1 MAHPEATA
9 KLKARP
15 HPGGILDPGRPS
27 HRWWVAATV
36 MLSSFLVPLSQ
47 SAMQVALPQI
57 MTVFGLDLDQ
67 AQWIV
72 TAYVI
77 AGAMLVPAVGWL
89 GNWLGNRTFYVLALA
104 LFVTNS
110 ALCALSWSGS
120 SLIAFR
126 ILQGLGGGPI
136 SPMTM
141 MFLSTVFPAGQR
153 GLAMGLFGMGQTSGP
168 ILGTVIGGYLT
179 EYLSW
184 RMVCFLNVV
193 PGIVCIV
200 LVLLILPSVREEAQR
215 ALDVAGI
222 LTMGIFLVSLLVAL
236 SRGQR
241 EGWDAPFIQRLF
253 VVAGVALVSFI
264 ACELLAQEPLVDLRI
279 YTNVTFA
286 AVSGIILLFFMTFS
300 ASTFLLVILMQRL
313 LDYLPAQA
321 GLALLP
327 GSLVLALSFPLA
339 GRVAD
344 RCDRRVIILCGL
356 SVFALSSYLSTFLS
370 LEWPL
375 SWIVWLVV
383 LRFGCGGFVYAPV
396 MAVALSQLPPEKVR
410 MGSGMLNLMQNGF
423 GHTLGLAMV
432 TTVLQRRLSYH
443 SSLLDQQQVS
453 SALSWGEIFAPVREV
468 VRQAGAIGHWGEA
481 QALTLVQGHLEQQAT
496 VAAYQDCF
504 MLVTLLCLA
513 TMPLVLLL
521 RKPSM

>member
-15 HPGGILDPGRPS
+15 HAGGILDPASPS
-27 HRWWVAATV
+27 HRWWVASTV

-77 AGAMLVPAVGWL
+77 AGAMLVPAIGWL
-89 GNWLGNRTFYVLALA
+89 GNWLGNRTFYVLCLA

-120 SLIAFR
+120 SLITFR

-136 SPMTM
+136 PPMAM
-141 MFLSTVFPAGQR
+141 MFLSNVFPPEQR
-153 GLAMGLFGMGQTSGP
+153 GLAMGFFGMGQTAGP

-184 RMVCFLNVV
+184 RMVFFMNVV
-193 PGIVCIV
+193 PGVVCIA
-200 LVLLILPSVREEAQR
+200 LVLLVLPNVRDEVQR
-215 ALDVAGI
+215 ALDLAGI
-222 LTMGIFLVSLLVAL
+222 LLMGAFLISLLVAL

-241 EGWDAPFIQRLF
+241 EGWDAPFIQWLF

-264 ACELLAQEPLVDLRI
+264 ACEVRAKEPLVDLRV

-286 AVSGIILLFFMTFS
+286 AVSGIIILFFMTFA

-313 LDYLPAQA
+313 LEYTPAQA

-344 RCDRRVIILCGL
+344 RCDRRVIMLCAL
-356 SVFALSSYLSTFLS
+356 SIFALSSYLSTFLS

-383 LRFGCGGFVYAPV
+383 LRFSCGGFVYAPM
-396 MAVALSQLPPEKVR
+396 MAAALAQLPPEKVR
-410 MGSGMLNLMQNGF
+410 MGAGMLNLMQQGF

-432 TTVLQRRLSYH
+432 TTVLQRRLTYH
-443 SSLLDQQQVS
+443 SSLLDQQ
-453 SALSWGEIFAPVREV
+453 
-468 VRQAGAIGHWGEA
+468 
-481 QALTLVQGHLEQQAT
+481 
-496 VAAYQDCF
+496 
-504 MLVTLLCLA
+504 
-513 TMPLVLLL
+513 
-521 RKPSM
+521 

>member
-15 HPGGILDPGRPS
+15 HGSGILDPARPS

-36 MLSSFLVPLSQ
+36 MLSSFLVPMSQ

-77 AGAMLVPAVGWL
+77 AGAMVVPAIGWL
-89 GNWLGNRTFYVLALA
+89 GNWLGNRMFYVVALS

-110 ALCALSWSGS
+110 ALCALAWSGP
-120 SLIAFR
+120 SLIVFR

-141 MFLSTVFPAGQR
+141 MFLSTVFPLEQR
-153 GLAMGLFGMGQTSGP
+153 GLAMGLFGMGQTAGP

-184 RMVCFLNVV
+184 RMVCFMNVA
-193 PGIVCIV
+193 PGVLSIA
-200 LVLLILPSVREEAQR
+200 LVLLVLPNVRDEVQR
-215 ALDVAGI
+215 ALDLAG
-222 LTMGIFLVSLLVAL
+222 LFTMGVFLVSLLVAL

-253 VVAGVALVSFI
+253 AVAGVALVSFI
-264 ACELLAQEPLVDLRI
+264 ACELLAKEPLVDLRV
-279 YTNVTFA
+279 YTNRTFA
-286 AVSGIILLFFMTFS
+286 AVSGIIVLFFMTFA

-313 LDYLPAQA
+313 LEYTPAQA
-321 GLALLP
+321 GLVLLP
-327 GSLVLALSFPLA
+327 GSIVLALSFPLA

-344 RCDRRVIILCGL
+344 RCDRRVIMLCALGA
-356 SVFALSSYLSTFLS
+356 FALSSYLSTFLS

-383 LRFGCGGFVYAPV
+383 LRFSCGGFVYAPM

-432 TTVLQRRLSYH
+432 TTMLQRRLTYH
-443 SSLLDQQQVS
+443 SSLLDQQQAV
-453 SALSWGEIFAPVREV
+453 SALSWGEILVPVREV
-468 VRQAGAIGHWGEA
+468 VRQAGAIGPLGEA
-481 QALTLVQGHLEQQAT
+481 QVLTLVRGHLEQQAT

-504 MLVTLLCLA
+504 MLVMLLCLA
-513 TMPLVLLL
+513 SMPLVLLL
-521 RKPSM
+521 RKS